1 MKTPKWTVFKIF
13 ARHKMCLRANLL
25 LLELRYACSRIQIL
39 VLAKY
44 FGDFIPSPR
53 NFAPWPTKLK
63 NRPNGRFLK
72 FRRSQS
78 TSGILSPR
86 LATSPLCPTKLKK
99 RPFGR
104 FLKFWCEQR
113 GSNPRPQPWQ
123 GCALAN

>member
-1 MKTPKWTVFKIF
+1 MDVFLNVRLTKLKK
-13 ARHKMCLRANLL
+13 RP
-25 LLELRYACSRIQIL
+25 QIL

-53 NFAPWPTKLK
+53 N
-63 NRPNGRFLK
+63 
-72 FRRSQS
+72 
-78 TSGILSPR
+78 
-86 LATSPLCPTKLKK
+86 SPLCSTKLKK